1 MDCRRPFSIAL
12 ALLAGS
18 AGCSH
23 HAASVPTAAAP
34 ATATPPAAVTAAA
47 KPENLDPEAMKRQPK
62 PETFVA
68 FGDFSAREA
77 EGAKTSSE
85 QEQLRDRARKAY
97 QEALKIDPTNVPA
110 HKSLASLYASS
121 NDCGRAKEI
130 CEAGLKLAPD
140 DASLWF
146 VLGMTYARTK
156 DWQLAIEHITRATEL
171 DPENRSYRRHL
182 GYTLARAGRYDESLV
197 VFSRYEGEAKA
208 HYYLAQMLDHLGQ
221 PDASKMHLQLALAK
235 DPQLTD
241 AAQMLVRITGA
252 VPAVPAAAA
261 APIQNVS
268 YTEAVSAAEAP
279 AAPAPAPA
287 PAAPAPRRFPPPPPP
302 LRLSNY

>member
-1 MDCRRPFSIAL
+1 
-12 ALLAGS
+12 LAGT
-18 AGCSH
+18 AGCSY
-23 HAASVPTAAAP
+23 HAATVPTAAAP
-34 ATATPPAAVTAAA
+34 APAPTAVTASA
-47 KPENLDPEAMKRQPK
+47 KPENIDPDAMKRPPK

-77 EGAKTSSE
+77 EGATTPAE

-121 NDCGRAKEI
+121 NDCGRAKEV

-182 GYTLARAGRYDESLV
+182 GYTLARAGRYGESLA
-197 VFSRYEGEAKA
+197 VFTRYEGEAKA

-221 PDASKMHLQLALAK
+221 TDASKMHLQLALAK

-241 AAQMLVRITGA
+241 AAQMLARLTGVA
-252 VPAVPAAAA
+252 PAAPAAAPSA
-261 APIQNVS
+261 IQNES
-268 YTEAVSAAEAP
+268 YTEAVPVAEAP
-279 AAPAPAPA
+279 AVAAPAAVAVQAAPAPAPV
-287 PAAPAPRRFPPPPPP
+287 APAPAMPRFPPPPPP
-302 LRLSNY
+302 LR